1 MINLVVKNF
10 SLKIITFMVVL
21 SVIAS
26 NLLSFSVFAS
36 GSPNTADNST
46 ASSTGSYSAN
56 NSSSK
61 SDLIDKQKMQ
71 ETLKKKN
78 EKLTAELNNAK
89 SDASNLEKQ
98 RILYQEKINVLQ
110 QQIDFTNSKIRDLD
124 KDINAKQSDINQKQ
138 NQIYK
143 NYEKLTGMIRVFYM
157 SGESYNIDILMDAKN
172 FSDFLD
178 KADMVKNVGEHYNE
192 LARTLQ
198 EQISNLK
205 SEKQE
210 KEQMKQVLEQ
220 SKKELNDKQ
229 SELTTVLQE
238 NESLLNLFNED
249 QAYIQKKIDS
259 NSAAMKEIDGKILNY
274 YQSKKSDTSN
284 NTYNSTIT
292 KSPGMFQWPV
302 PGFTYISSYWGDGR
316 DHKGIDIAGAGIYG
330 MPIVAAAD
338 AVVAISNSGNYG
350 GGYGNYVMLDHGNS
364 FATLY
369 GHMSEV
375 VVDEGQIVKRGET
388 IGYVGSTG
396 DSTGPH
402 LHFEVIV
409 DGEKQNPFD
418 YLD

>member
-1 MINLVVKNF
+1 M
-10 SLKIITFMVVL
+10 ITFMIVL
-21 SVIAS
+21 SIIVS
-26 NLLSFSVFAS
+26 NLLSFAVFAS
-36 GSPNTADNST
+36 NSPNTDDDSTNNSN
-46 ASSTGSYSAN
+46 SYNSN

-61 SDLIDKQKMQ
+61 TNLIDTQKMQ

-78 EKLTAELNNAK
+78 EKLTSELNNAK
-89 SDASNLEKQ
+89 SDASNLERQK
-98 RILYQEKINVLQ
+98 ILYQEKINVLQ
-110 QQIDFTNSKIRDLD
+110 QQIDYTNSKIRSLD
-124 KDINAKQSDINQKQ
+124 KDINDKQSDINQKQ
-138 NQIYK
+138 SQIYK
-143 NYEKLTGMIRVFYM
+143 DYEKLTGMIRVFYM
-157 SGESYNIDILMDAKN
+157 SGESHNIDILMDAKS

-178 KADMVKNVGEHYNE
+178 KADMVKNIGEHYNE
-192 LARTLQ
+192 LANTLK
-198 EQISNLK
+198 EQISILQ

-210 KEQMKQVLEQ
+210 KEQMKQLLEQ
-220 SKKELNDKQ
+220 SKKELTDKQ
-229 SELTTVLQE
+229 SELTMVLQE
-238 NESLLNLFNED
+238 NEDLLKLLNED

-259 NSAAMKEIDGKILNY
+259 NSAAMKEIDGKISNY
-274 YQSKKSDTSN
+274 YQNKKSGNSN

-292 KSPGMFQWPV
+292 KSSGMFEWPV

-330 MPIVAAAD
+330 MPILAAAD
-338 AVVAISNSGNYG
+338 AVVAISSSGTYG

-375 VVDEGQIVKRGET
+375 IVDEGQIVKRGEV

-402 LHFEVIV
+402 LHFEVID
-409 DGEKQNPFD
+409 DGEKQDPFD